1 MGSLVNKSTQLMRR
15 MGEGVAI
22 LVSILIAFGIDAA
35 WERSGEREEE
45 SRILSA
51 LHAEFVVNQ
60 EILADKTAF
69 HTALRGAAFDLLEA
83 ARPGAPS
90 VQASSVD
97 EMIGRLTWWGGFW
110 VFESASL
117 DAVILGGNLDVIR
130 NEGLRTL
137 LTGWRAAVEQTERQE
152 APELTHAY
160 GTWLPYLKSHTNMA
174 QLGNVSTG
182 IPGADEPSWYEAL
195 PDPMPQVDNRPLL
208 DDPEFLNTLVER
220 LWLEDSVLK
229 QYSLLEARVTEL
241 LDALEREIQR

>member
-1 MGSLVNKSTQLMRR
+1 MRR
-15 MGEGVAI
+15 IGEGAAI

-35 WERSGEREEE
+35 WQRSGEREEE

-60 EILADKTAF
+60 QILADKTAF
-69 HTALRGAAFDLLEA
+69 HAALRAAAFDLLEA

-160 GTWLPYLKSHTNMA
+160 DTWLPYLKSNTNMA

-182 IPGADEPSWYEAL
+182 IPGGDAPSWYEAL
-195 PDPMPQVDNRPLL
+195 PDPMPHVDNRPLL

-229 QYSLLEARVTEL
+229 QYSLLEARVNEL